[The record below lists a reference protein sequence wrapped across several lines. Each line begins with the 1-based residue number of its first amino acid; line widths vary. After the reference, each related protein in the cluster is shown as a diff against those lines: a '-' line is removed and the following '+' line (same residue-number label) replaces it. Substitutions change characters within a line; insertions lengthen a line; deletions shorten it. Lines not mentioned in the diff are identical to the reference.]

1 MSATESRR
9 ARTDLSAANERPR
22 QRQPAWPGDPAHLAP
37 EDIDFEA
44 IAHVL
49 ANTCRWGGRS
59 RQFHSLAAH
68 AVIASEEIE
77 ALDGLGAED
86 RRVLA
91 LHALLSHAQA
101 AWIGDAAA
109 GGPASARAAER
120 AKREG
125 AAIDRAMLEA
135 TGLDPEVPEEQA
147 ELLRFVRRMTDAAE
161 RRDLPDAAAAAAA
174 GAGMAFPPCKRRI
187 RPVGPARAARL
198 WLDRFHALG
207 GPPQGTGAAA
217 AKQTESMNEEEMK
230 DVTHIPSKTGKE
242 TQRARPELPKRG
254 GERDAA

>member
-1 MSATESRR
+1 MNADRTRQTQTGASGGI
-9 ARTDLSAANERPR
+9 ARLRPT
-22 QRQPAWPGDPAHLAP
+22 AWPGDPADLSP
-37 EDIDFEA
+37 DGIDFEA

-68 AVIASEEIE
+68 SVIASEEIK
-77 ALDGLGAED
+77 ALDGLANED

-91 LHALLSHAQA
+91 LHALLADARA
-101 AWIGDAAA
+101 AWIGDAGA

-125 AAIDRAMLEA
+125 AAIDRAVLEA
-135 TGLDPEVPEEQA
+135 AGLDPEVPEEQA

-161 RRDLPDAAAAAAA
+161 RRDLPDAAVAA
-174 GAGMAFPPCKRRI
+174 GAGTAFPPCKRRI
-187 RPVGPARAARL
+187 RPVGPERAARL

-207 GPPQGTGAAA
+207 GPPRGAAA
-217 AKQTESMNEEEMK
+217 AKQTESTNEEETK
-230 DVTHIPSKTGKE
+230 DVTHIPAETREE
-242 TQRARPELPKRG
+242 TQTARPERA

>member
-22 QRQPAWPGDPAHLAP
+22 QRPPAWPGDPAHLAP
-37 EDIDFEA
+37 DGIDFEA
-44 IAHVL
+44 IAYVL

-91 LHALLSHAQA
+91 LHALLADA
-101 AWIGDAAA
+101 RTAWIGDADA

-125 AAIDRAMLEA
+125 AAIDRAVLEA
-135 TGLDPEVPEEQA
+135 AGLDPEVPEEQA

-161 RRDLPDAAAAAAA
+161 RRDLPDAAAAA
-174 GAGMAFPPCKRRI
+174 GPGTAFPPCKRRI
-187 RPVGPARAARL
+187 RPLDPGRAARL
-198 WLDRFHALG
+198 WLDRFHTLK
-207 GPPQGTGAAA
+207 GPPRGGGAAA
-217 AKQTESMNEEEMK
+217 AKLS
-230 DVTHIPSKTGKE
+230 DVSAFGTN
-242 TQRARPELPKRG
+242 
-254 GERDAA
+254 